1 MNENEKLKTI
11 LKDNKLNY
19 HKVAEITG
27 HSYDSVKSMLQPG
40 KPVPRWC
47 KLLIHVQGL

>member
-1 MNENEKLKTI
+1 MTEQEKLKTI
-11 LKDNKLNY
+11 LKEKGLNY
-19 HKVAEITG
+19 KKVSEITG